1 MVTSRGRQFTAFGLG
16 NFMHAAIG
24 AAGLTGCRL
33 HGLRKSA
40 GRCLAEA
47 GATTRQIMAVLGH
60 KSLAEAEN
68 YTREAEQRRLAQQ
81 GIDQWS
87 RPRLHVIDG
96 GK

>member
-1 MVTSRGRQFTAFGLG
+1 
-16 NFMHAAIG
+16 MHDAIA
-24 AAGLTGCRL
+24 AAGLRDCRL

-47 GATTRQIMAVLGH
+47 GASTRAIMAILGH
-60 KSLAEAEN
+60 KSLAEAEH
-68 YTREAEQRRLAQQ
+68 YTREAEQRHLAQQ

-87 RPRLHVIDG
+87 RPRLAVIDG